1 MEQFEEVDEDL
12 DLRVLR
18 EDRVVMERVDMER
31 GGSEVALETPSPPP
45 PPAPSWL
52 ITVCRVVDWLLIAE
66 PATASLVTEVVL
78 PSEEDEEQWR
88 SRCTCLLVLSTVTCC
103 GFTCLALT
111 PPPPPLEVVVLFPT
125 AAADEVATLWLPP
138 LRIPDRLASDAWTMT
153 TLFLVFP
160 PPPPAAPPLPLGP
173 TPRM

>member
-1 MEQFEEVDEDL
+1 MHEFLPCVDEDIEVLEQFEEVDEDL

-31 GGSEVALETPSPPP
+31 GGSEEEVLETPSPPP

-66 PATASLVTEVVL
+66 LPVTASLVTEVVL

-88 SRCTCLLVLSTVTCC
+88 SRCTCLLVLSTVTC
-103 GFTCLALT
+103 
-111 PPPPPLEVVVLFPT
+111 
-125 AAADEVATLWLPP
+125 
-138 LRIPDRLASDAWTMT
+138 
-153 TLFLVFP
+153 
-160 PPPPAAPPLPLGP
+160 
-173 TPRM
+173 

>member
-31 GGSEVALETPSPPP
+31 GGSEEEVLETPSPPP

-88 SRCTCLLVLSTVTCC
+88 SRCTCLLVLSATC
-103 GFTCLALT
+103 
-111 PPPPPLEVVVLFPT
+111 
-125 AAADEVATLWLPP
+125 
-138 LRIPDRLASDAWTMT
+138 
-153 TLFLVFP
+153 
-160 PPPPAAPPLPLGP
+160 
-173 TPRM
+173 